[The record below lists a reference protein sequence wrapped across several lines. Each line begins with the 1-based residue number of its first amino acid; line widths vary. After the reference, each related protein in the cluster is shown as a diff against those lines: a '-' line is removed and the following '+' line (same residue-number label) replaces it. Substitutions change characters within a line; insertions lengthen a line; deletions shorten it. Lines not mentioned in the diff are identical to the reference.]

1 MGVLSSAL
9 GAPDMRMLL
18 VGQLHFFGLYHSTP
32 LVVAAVR
39 TDMVWKLWLIT
50 LGAGRR
56 VGKCKPLMG
65 SSLAPS

>member
-18 VGQLHFFGLYHSTP
+18 VGQLHFFSFDHRTP

-39 TDMVWKLWLIT
+39 TDMVRKLGLIT
-50 LGAGRR
+50 LGAGGQ

-65 SSLAPS
+65 PSLATS